1 MVAHAAHA
9 AEIFAGGSNVSGTF
23 PNANM
28 SSTYYKCSNSIS
40 FSDGA
45 KFGYVRISYA
55 SQSGGAGTAVNPY
68 ILNGC
73 SVVSGACEK
82 AQYYTSSG
90 CVACATGAAGA
101 TTTVHA
107 NTSCGYCLDGYFKYN
122 GSCVACPSNAVTCTE
137 SGFTCPQG
145 YYRSNVASCSACPST
160 GTSARAITAGPG
172 ATSVTECY
180 VPKSSSFYD
189 GTGSGTYDGDSY
201 YCS

>member
-1 MVAHAAHA
+1 M
-9 AEIFAGGSNVSGTF
+9 AGAYGVELYSGGTGLSGVF
-23 PNANM
+23 PDGNA
-28 SSTYYKCSNSIS
+28 SSTYYKCNTISGNWNSCV
-40 FSDGA
+40 G
-45 KFGYVRISYA
+45 KFGYTKISYT
-55 SQSGGAGTAVNPY
+55 SKSGGNGTPVSPY

-73 SVVSGACEK
+73 SFISCACEK

-101 TTTVHA
+101 TTSIHA

-180 VPKSSSFYD
+180 VPKDSSFYD